1 MAFFQIWL
9 GYQGSY
15 WLKVHNRF
23 YKLWQISYTQ
33 KEKNNIVT
41 TDEADVKTIY
51 GATNS
56 EKITSKNNKEEL
68 KNETEK
74 SSAKNTNYHVEPE
87 TKANCLEKCE
97 NKNPECFSQ
106 DEMSGDECKE
116 VDPEERINLQSSE
129 NDEVDKQ

>member
-1 MAFFQIWL
+1 M
-9 GYQGSY
+9 
-15 WLKVHNRF
+15 
-23 YKLWQISYTQ
+23 
-33 KEKNNIVT
+33 
-41 TDEADVKTIY
+41 
-51 GATNS
+51 
-56 EKITSKNNKEEL
+56 
-68 KNETEK
+68 KNETEI
-74 SSAKNTNYHVEPE
+74 SAAKNTNDHIGPE